1 MRSGSRPGG
10 AIVVPPRL
18 SRSRRH
24 LQIEL
29 DGWDVIARDLDSRG
43 GTTIA
48 PPGRDP
54 ERMKPGDAYVLEP
67 GTVLDMAHVYSV
79 RYESGAVAR

>member
-1 MRSGSRPGG
+1 
-10 AIVVPPRL
+10 
-18 SRSRRH
+18 
-24 LQIEL
+24 
-29 DGWDVIARDLDSRG
+29 VIARDLDSRG

>member
-1 MRSGSRPGG
+1 
-10 AIVVPPRL
+10 VV
-18 SRSRRH
+18 
-24 LQIEL
+24 
-29 DGWDVIARDLDSRG
+29 ARDLDSRG
-43 GTTIA
+43 GTTFA

-54 ERMKPGDAYVLEP
+54 ERMRPGDAYVLEP